1 MITLKG
7 TLEFQGDAEPPFGIT
22 MFIDLD
28 APAPWV
34 DIHTERTIGFPP
46 STSWLGVDVA
56 RIGSSITFA
65 TVGFPGRW
73 DRLYWKVE
81 PVQDDL
87 TAQVSV
93 SASFGQTQLSL
104 TLAE

>member
-1 MITLKG
+1 MLI
-7 TLEFQGDAEPPFGIT
+7 E
-22 MFIDLD
+22 LD

-34 DIHTERTIGFPP
+34 DIHTERAIGFPP
-46 STSWLGVDVA
+46 GNSWMGVDVA
-56 RIGSSITFA
+56 RIGSSIKFV

-73 DRLYWKVE
+73 DRLEWYVE
-81 PVQDDL
+81 SLQDDL

-93 SASFGQTQLSL
+93 SGSFGRTQLSL